1 MSKKIISFSL
11 WGKNP
16 KYTIGAIKNSQLS
29 KTIYPDWKCRFYC
42 ANDVP
47 EKILQ
52 SLSQDSEVIKTGKS
66 GNWKFTTE
74 RLLAIDDAEIVIFR
88 DTDSRLNLREK
99 AAVDAW
105 LQGNKT
111 IHVMRDHPYHGGFP
125 ILAGMWGLKK
135 KGFKMSMASLLSLY
149 SNSEQYHYDQIFLR
163 DYIWRFFSEDVCC
176 HDEIF
181 IKNDFPTVRNGLEF
195 VGEVFDEQD
204 NNVTEHTLA
213 LKNYLEKQ

>member
-111 IHVMRDHPYHGGFP
+111 IHVMRDHPYHG
-125 ILAGMWGLKK
+125 
-135 KGFKMSMASLLSLY
+135 
-149 SNSEQYHYDQIFLR
+149 
-163 DYIWRFFSEDVCC
+163 
-176 HDEIF
+176 
-181 IKNDFPTVRNGLEF
+181 
-195 VGEVFDEQD
+195 
-204 NNVTEHTLA
+204 
-213 LKNYLEKQ
+213 

>member
-29 KTIYPDWKCRFYC
+29 KTIYPDWNCRFYC

-47 EKILQ
+47 ENILQ
-52 SLSQDSEVIKTGKS
+52 SLSQDSEVIKTGKN

-74 RLLAIDDAEIVIFR
+74 RLLAIDDAEVVIFR

-105 LQGNKT
+105 LCGDKT

-125 ILAGMWGLKK
+125 ILAGMWGIKK
-135 KGFKMSMASLLSLY
+135 KNFNMSMASLLSLY

-163 DYIWRFFSEDVCC
+163 DYIWRFFEKDCLI
-176 HDEIF
+176 HDEF
-181 IKNDFPTVRNGLEF
+181 FVKNNFPTVRDGLQF

-204 NNVTEHTLA
+204 NNVAEHTLV
-213 LKNYLEKQ
+213 LKQHLEK